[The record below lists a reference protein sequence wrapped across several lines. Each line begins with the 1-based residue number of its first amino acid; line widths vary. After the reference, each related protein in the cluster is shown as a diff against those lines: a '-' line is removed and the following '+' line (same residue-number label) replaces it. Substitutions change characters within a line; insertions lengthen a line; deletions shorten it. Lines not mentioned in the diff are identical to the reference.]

1 MVLIEVRH
9 HGLSN
14 NEEVEI
20 FTRALYVFL
29 RMATGDFFMRG
40 PNSWDFFPTSER
52 VEHLLS
58 VWAGAGYPD
67 ILSNRLIGVLC

>member
-1 MVLIEVRH
+1 MVYLLTKKL
-9 HGLSN
+9 GFSLD
-14 NEEVEI
+14 
-20 FTRALYVFL
+20 LYHVFL
-29 RMATGDFFMRG
+29 RMATEDFFMCG

-67 ILSNRLIGVLC
+67 ILSNRLIGLLC